1 MSQSSRISA
10 AVVFLLALSFS
21 WSAAPEGHDML
32 QQTLTKAVRAA
43 MQAVGNDV
51 DVRVIEEAATR
62 AKALSSLQI
71 DSAVSQPTITFGFSG
86 APLYTARMEQ
96 VPARLVVDFI
106 DTVVLSDL
114 QKIVIDGGNT
124 VGNVD
129 ITTVALQP
137 QLITRAIVG
146 LQQAC
151 AFEIHQTGTSLTVTL
166 HPATPINATSFV
178 QGTDAATLGLAAIE
192 EEARRT
198 DATYRDRLAELN
210 EKRYATANYIERAK
224 VALIKA
230 DLAELSPAADAT
242 EHAAATKNMRQE
254 MASQSARTRQLER
267 SLQQL
272 ISHRD
277 MNRAQAQM
285 DIAAQG
291 ADENSAS
298 SILERFSKNE
308 RTFGEELP
316 RLLAQMDRQARA
328 NERLALRIEQLG
340 VGNTALAGGFHTEGK
355 LNQLDLAF
363 LALRESARPADAID
377 DSLTAL
383 DSAIESVATAPVYL
397 AHQDET
403 RMAVLTNTTG
413 GQNTLT
419 APPAPRARPASRD
432 INTNLI
438 ENPIKMAVLRASSS
452 DLETAAK
459 NGMLIMAQQ
468 ETTGITEA
476 QGRPSTPVQGQTDT
490 SGPRR
495 YRVPK
500 TSGARP
506 QFSLYNEDLPA
517 DQDPLRQLVDIDFSE
532 MNLSNVVSLLAQ
544 KGEINVIAGTEVSG
558 TVTANLK
565 NIPLGR
571 AIEIVL
577 RMNGLGIVEEAGVYR
592 ITTYDE
598 AISSQRET
606 KMVFLKNAQADE
618 VKATLDDVLV
628 NATNGDL
635 ISVSAN
641 AATNVVILSGPR
653 EAVEQLEGVV
663 AELDVAEP
671 VIPTVTLPIK
681 LNYSEPIELLP
692 VVNGLLSE
700 LGSVTADPRSRHII
714 VTDIPVKV
722 QEIQALIAS
731 IDLPVKQVSIDAM
744 IVDVQLDDDAQ
755 TGVDWLL
762 GSTQLKDVVASDGR
776 FFTDTTTSGREE
788 TTFGSILP
796 EVFGQAAFA
805 PATASSQIFFK
816 ILSGGLDLSALI
828 AAEVTSRNAKLLAN
842 PTITTI
848 ENKPAIIR
856 IVQEFPYQ
864 ELTQTSEGGSIGST
878 KFKEIGTIL
887 EVTPRVTHDNNI
899 IAEIDAKESTVVGFT
914 VTEVPIEAKRQAQT
928 TLRLADGQTIFIG
941 GMRSFEDRLI
951 VRKTPILGD
960 IPILNFLF
968 TNKRSEQTNTELM
981 IFLTCNVLPDDMPE
995 LTPYEKG
1002 RFDELGGT
1010 PQKVDGTRVLV
1021 NSYIHPEE
1029 QRDPFYKWKRAK

>member
-146 LQQAC
+146 LQKAC

-316 RLLAQMDRQARA
+316 SLLAQMDRQARA

-413 GQNTLT
+413 GQNTLA

-506 QFSLYNEDLPA
+506 QFSLYNEDMPA

-755 TGVDWLL
+755 TGVDWILN
-762 GSTQLKDVVASDGR
+762 
-776 FFTDTTTSGREE
+776 
-788 TTFGSILP
+788 SISS
-796 EVFGQAAFA
+796 EQQI
-805 PATASSQIFFK
+805 TASTFETENGVLTTNTEGNFVPKLGIANAFLPTSAASQIFFK
-816 ILSGGLDLSALI
+816 VLGGDIDLSAII

-878 KFKEIGTIL
+878 KFKEIGTVL
-887 EVTPRVTHDNNI
+887 EVTPRVTHDNYI

-941 GMRSFEDRLI
+941 GMRSFEDRLT

-968 TNKRSEQTNTELM
+968 TNKRSQQTNTELM
-981 IFLTCNVLPDDMPE
+981 IFLTCSVLPDDMPE

-1029 QRDPFYKWKRAK
+1029 QRDPFYKWKRTK

>member
-146 LQQAC
+146 LQKAC

-316 RLLAQMDRQARA
+316 SLLAQMDRQARA

-413 GQNTLT
+413 GQNTLA

-506 QFSLYNEDLPA
+506 QFSLYNEYLPA

-681 LNYSEPIELLP
+681 LNSSEPIELLP

-755 TGVDWLL
+755 TGVDWILN
-762 GSTQLKDVVASDGR
+762 
-776 FFTDTTTSGREE
+776 
-788 TTFGSILP
+788 SISS
-796 EVFGQAAFA
+796 EQQI
-805 PATASSQIFFK
+805 TASTFETENGVLTTNTEGNFVPKLGIANAFLPTSAASQIFFK
-816 ILSGGLDLSALI
+816 VLGGDIDLSAII

-878 KFKEIGTIL
+878 KFKEIGTVL
-887 EVTPRVTHDNNI
+887 EVTPRVTHDNYI

-941 GMRSFEDRLI
+941 GMRSFEDRLT

-968 TNKRSEQTNTELM
+968 TNKRSQQTNTELM
-981 IFLTCNVLPDDMPE
+981 IFLTCSVLPDDMPE

-1029 QRDPFYKWKRAK
+1029 QRDPFYKWKRTK

>member
-10 AVVFLLALSFS
+10 AVVFLLALGFS
-21 WSAAPEGHDML
+21 WSAAASGHEML
-32 QQTLTKAVRAA
+32 QQTLTQSVRAA
-43 MQAVGNDV
+43 MQSTGSDV
-51 DVRVIEEAATR
+51 DVRVIEEAAIR
-62 AKALSSLQI
+62 AKTLSSLQI
-71 DSAVSQPTITFGFSG
+71 DSAASQPTITFGFS
-86 APLYTARMEQ
+86 AVPLYTVRMEQ
-96 VPARLVVDFI
+96 APARLVVDFI
-106 DTVVLSDL
+106 DTIVLSDL
-114 QKIVIDGGNT
+114 QKIVIDRGNMVGG
-124 VGNVD
+124 VD
-129 ITTVALQP
+129 TTIAVLEP
-137 QLITRAIVG
+137 QFITRVIVG
-146 LQQAC
+146 LPKAC
-151 AFEIHQTGTSLTVTL
+151 AFDVHQKGAALTVTL
-166 HPATPINATSFV
+166 QPATPIDAASAV

-192 EEARRT
+192 EGARRT
-198 DATYRDRLAELN
+198 DAACRDRLAELDQ
-210 EKRYATANYIERAK
+210 KIYAAAQFIERAK

-230 DLAELSPAADAT
+230 DLAELSPVADAA
-242 EHAAATKNMRQE
+242 EHGAATENLRQE
-254 MASQSARTRQLER
+254 TASQGNRTRQLER
-267 SLQQL
+267 GLQQL
-272 ISHRD
+272 LSHRD
-277 MNRAQAQM
+277 MNRTQAQM
-285 DIAAQG
+285 DIAAQR
-291 ADENSAS
+291 ADENSAG

-308 RTFGEELP
+308 RTFGEDLAK
-316 RLLAQMDRQARA
+316 LLTQMDRQARA
-328 NERLALRIEQLG
+328 NERLAMRLEQLG
-340 VGNTALAGGFHTEGK
+340 AGNTALVGGLHTEAK
-355 LNQLDLAF
+355 LNQLDRAF
-363 LALRESARPADAID
+363 LALSETARPAEAID

-383 DSAIESVATAPVYL
+383 DSAMESVLTAPVYL

-403 RMAVLTNTTG
+403 RMAVLANTTG
-413 GQNTLT
+413 AQDTLA
-419 APPAPRARPASRD
+419 APPAPRPRQARREF
-432 INTNLI
+432 NTNRI
-438 ENPIKMAVLRASSS
+438 ENPIKMAVLSSSSS
-452 DLETAAK
+452 DVETAAH
-459 NGMLIMAQQ
+459 NGILVMAQQ

-476 QGRPSTPVQGQTDT
+476 QGRPSTPIQVRTDT

-506 QFSLYNEDLPA
+506 QFSLYNEDMPA
-517 DQDPLRQLVDIDFSE
+517 DQDPLRQLVNIDFRE
-532 MNLSNVVSLLAQ
+532 MDLSNVVSLLAQ

-577 RMNGLGIVEEAGVYR
+577 RLNGLGIVEEAGVYR

-598 AISSQRET
+598 AISMQRET
-606 KMVFLKNAQADE
+606 KMIFLKNAQADE

-671 VIPTVTLPIK
+671 VVPTIIVPIK
-681 LNYSEPIELLP
+681 LNYSEPMELLL

-722 QEIQALIAS
+722 QEIQALIAA

-744 IVDVQLDDDAQ
+744 IVDAQLDDDAQ
-755 TGVDWLL
+755 TGLDW
-762 GSTQLKDVVASDGR
+762 
-776 FFTDTTTSGREE
+776 
-788 TTFGSILP
+788 ILNSVSS
-796 EVFGQAAFA
+796 EQQI
-805 PATASSQIFFK
+805 TASTFEIENGLLTTNTEGNFVPKLGISNAFLPTNAASQIFFK
-816 ILSGGLDLSALI
+816 VLGGDIDLSAII

-878 KFKEIGTIL
+878 KFKEIGTVL

-941 GMRSFEDRLI
+941 GMRSFEDRLT

-960 IPILNFLF
+960 IPILNLLF
-968 TNKRSEQTNTELM
+968 TNKRSQQTNTELM

-1021 NSYIHPEE
+1021 ESYIHPER
-1029 QRDPFYKWKRAK
+1029 QRDPFYKWKRTK